1 MFDTKLNV
9 PYIYPEKSRD
19 FQLLCAL
26 LNTYINTLRGNT
38 NKMQFQVSPADADE
52 RFLSLLCTVYSVDVE
67 NLNAKVV
74 RSVLSA
80 FNSARCNKGN
90 VNGIKLL
97 VKSLVNPLAID
108 ASVMTLVVNNNT
120 DFSALTPKLEEW
132 IFNYKQVGKHYVNG
146 KLSYAWLQEYIE
158 EQLKTETDDAVKSQ
172 YKVLTKTLSAS
183 TISWADGPDGILK
196 FLTSAY
202 SDHTVWIYIRSNRI
216 SSLNLLPYESLLKYV
231 VPAGYVVVIS
241 LNDNAPQQ
249 IIF

>member
-38 NKMQFQVSPADADE
+38 NRMQFQVSPADADE

-67 NLNAKVV
+67 NFNAKVV

-108 ASVMTLVVNNNT
+108 ASVMTSVVT
-120 DFSALTPKLEEW
+120 DFSALTPKLKKW
-132 IFNYKQVGKHYVNG
+132 VFNYEQVDKYYVNG

-172 YKVLTKTLSAS
+172 YEVLTKNLLVSN
-183 TISWADGPDGILK
+183 ISWADGPKGILK

>member
-108 ASVMTLVVNNNT
+108 ASVMTSVVT
-120 DFSALTPKLEEW
+120 DFSALTPKLKKW
-132 IFNYKQVGKHYVNG
+132 VFNYEQVDKYYVNG

-172 YKVLTKTLSAS
+172 YEVLTKNLLVSN
-183 TISWADGPDGILK
+183 ISWADGPKGILK